1 MTDLRALLGD
11 KYDDVI
17 EKARLAIE
25 DELIEYRDAGI
36 FVPNNNGLTVNNRD
50 GSRSDIRRMSTAMGV
65 HTTLAT
71 VLPDLLAEAWEEGH
85 IAGCAD
91 PYSAYRECICGPNPY
106 RCGTDGTAEA
116 DQ

>member
-106 RCGTDGTAEA
+106 RRGTDGTAEA

>member
-17 EKARLAIE
+17 ERAARALSERWNSTHTNESLGRQRMLA
-25 DELIEYRDAGI
+25 G
-36 FVPNNNGLTVNNRD
+36 F
-50 GSRSDIRRMSTAMGV
+50 
-65 HTTLAT
+65 TLAA

-106 RCGTDGTAEA
+106 RRGTDGTAEA